1 MSRFFATLFLIRR
14 ILTHEDYQELPI
26 ELKKFLIADVM
37 KNKLYNEEDDDKTT
51 EIKNLF
57 GTQIVLFLM
66 DLLTPENILELI
78 EKIRTKIDPGL
89 KDFLDDVDA
98 HANEAI
104 KLRHAAEAIIKEGG
118 LTVEL

>member
-1 MSRFFATLFLIRR
+1 MDSFFASIMLIRR
-14 ILTHEDYQELPI
+14 LLTHEDHKDLPI
-26 ELKKFLIADVM
+26 EFKKVLISSIM
-37 KNKLYNEEDDDKTT
+37 KDRFYNDDDDDETT
-51 EIKNLF
+51 DIKNLF
-57 GTQIVLFLM
+57 GTQIVMFLM
-66 DLLTPENILELI
+66 GLLTPENILELI
-78 EKIRTKIDPGL
+78 DKIRTNVDPKL

>member
-1 MSRFFATLFLIRR
+1 MNSFFATLFLIRR

-26 ELKKFLIADVM
+26 ELRKFLIADVM
-37 KNKLYNEEDDDKTT
+37 KNKLYNEEDDDETT

-66 DLLTPENILELI
+66 GLTTPENIIELI
-78 EKIRTKIDPGL
+78 EKIRTEIDPGL
-89 KDFLDDVDA
+89 KEFLDDVDA
-98 HANEAI
+98 RANEAI

-118 LTVEL
+118 IKIEI